1 MKGKHTGPIL
11 QTLYNGNTALDAQNL
26 QLIQAHIVMYHI
38 NLAEN
43 AGKNTGWVTSVQWE
57 VQEAPYGLWKVL
69 FW

>member
-43 AGKNTGWVTSVQWE
+43 AGKNTG
-57 VQEAPYGLWKVL
+57 
-69 FW
+69 